1 MHPVLFLCTMALEK
15 QLDTLK
21 KEVTN
26 RLYVL
31 FMAQYKGNKLRF
43 AKDAKCDE
51 KAIRL
56 LFDEGQGMTL
66 NLMFKLCYTLNI
78 TPSELFTG
86 LEIKKE

>member
-1 MHPVLFLCTMALEK
+1 MALEK
-15 QLDTLK
+15 QLDKLK

-26 RLYVL
+26 RLYEL
-31 FMAQYKGNKLRF
+31 FMAKYKGNKLRF

-66 NLMFKLCYTLNI
+66 NLMFKLCHTLNI
-78 TPSELFTG
+78 TPSELLDG